1 MWSLEFGVWSF
12 GFGVEGLEEVSGRG
26 SRKRFQ
32 EVSGGGLRKS
42 WVEDNRSLSG
52 GC

>member
-1 MWSLEFGVWSF
+1 MECGVWSVEF
-12 GFGVEGLEEVSGRG
+12 GG

-42 WVEDNRSLSG
+42 WVEDNRSLSVVEG
-52 GC
+52 PGWKRLKG